1 MSLFFEEPLAPAA
14 LMPQLVNLRSVGVPL
29 RAAERQGRGFIQVC
43 TGDINGDLRRNES

>member
-29 RAAERQGRGFIQVC
+29 RSAERQGRRFIQVC
-43 TGDINGDLRRNES
+43 TGEIYGDLRRNES